1 MNQKTGS
8 ETIYINYTPVQAR
21 GISTFAGG
29 IASGGTG
36 GDATTT
42 KGVRFTWAYDPEFP
56 DKTPSGFTGQGWFAE
71 TQGSPIWYSIMFCN
85 MTLKGILDEFKAGTR
100 ANLNDVFL
108 NWQTYVDAQGWQGT
122 DVVQQF
128 QAKLGW
134 TCWSNINS

>member
-36 GDATTT
+36 GDATITQ
-42 KGVRFTWAYDPEFP
+42 GVRFTWVYDPGNP
-56 DKTPSGFTGQGWFAE
+56 DDTPSGFTGQGWFAGTE
-71 TQGSPIWYSIMFCN
+71 GSPIWYSSEFYN
-85 MTLKGILDEFKAGTR
+85 MTLKGILDGFYAGTR
-100 ANLNDVFL
+100 TNLNDVFT
-108 NWQTYVDAQGWQGT
+108 NWQNYVDAEGSIGN

-128 QAKLGW
+128 QRAVGYD
-134 TCWSNINS
+134 CWSNLN